1 MLQQQQLWASMWE
14 EKAVCSRMLSRAWE
28 AFIKMLIELTSWHI
42 SMGQD
47 PLLLPFFSASICLP
61 QSSVSLLHTTACLGI
76 QPHFHIPLP
85 RHSHFIWSLLSQTI
99 LYLPRVTKLRDAS
112 DKGRNH
118 GIGTRRITSLAV
130 CFVTDLLT
138 GWKSDCHP
146 SKPSRLLW
154 FLFLQPPFSRSLT
167 IFFLL
172 VRFSPQTASKVA
184 YEATAATKQE
194 TRETSSF
201 TSKYLDWLHFHERHW
216 MHCLYHFLLS
226 HVFEYKSV

>member
-130 CFVTDLLT
+130 CL
-138 GWKSDCHP
+138 
-146 SKPSRLLW
+146 
-154 FLFLQPPFSRSLT
+154 SL
-167 IFFLL
+167 I
-172 VRFSPQTASKVA
+172 FSPAGSQTVTPASHQGF
-184 YEATAATKQE
+184 YDFYF
-194 TRETSSF
+194 SNHSF
-201 TSKYLDWLHFHERHW
+201 PDH
-216 MHCLYHFLLS
+216 
-226 HVFEYKSV
+226 

>member
-1 MLQQQQLWASMWE
+1 MLQQQQLWAPMWE

-76 QPHFHIPLP
+76 QAHFHIPLP
-85 RHSHFIWSLLSQTI
+85 GHSHFIWSLLSQTI

-130 CFVTDLLT
+130 CLSLIFSPAGSQTVTPASHQGSYD
-138 GWKSDCHP
+138 
-146 SKPSRLLW
+146 

-184 YEATAATKQE
+184 HQATAATKQE
-194 TRETSSF
+194 TRKTSSF